1 VGSAGSD
8 LRYRSSKTRRP
19 DRSNLQKRGI
29 FIGMEAPWT
38 ILKLIQWTTQYFSG
52 KGIAQP
58 RTDAEVLLAYVLKT
72 ERIQLYLHYDQPL
85 QSRELTEYREAVRRR
100 GAHEPVQYITG
111 RQEFWSLEMEV
122 TPAVLIPRPETE
134 ILVEKTLALLN
145 QQGSASPQV
154 LDVGTG
160 SGAIAVALAHESP
173 ALRVVASDVSVAA
186 LEVAR
191 RNAERH
197 RVADRIRL
205 AAMDL
210 LTGLSPARAVFDAI
224 VSNPP
229 YVASSEL
236 PGLAP
241 EISECE
247 PEGALNGGV
256 DGLAVVHRLM
266 DQACPLLRPSGFLL
280 IEIGMGQTALLKE
293 QLVGETRYDVV
304 EFVDDY
310 AGIPRVMHLRRASGE

>member
-1 VGSAGSD
+1 
-8 LRYRSSKTRRP
+8 
-19 DRSNLQKRGI
+19 
-29 FIGMEAPWT
+29 MEEPWT

-52 KGIAQP
+52 KGVAQP

-100 GAHEPVQYITG
+100 GAHVPVQYITG

-134 ILVEKTLALLN
+134 ILVEKALVLLA
-145 QQGSASPQV
+145 QQGSAAPQV

-160 SGAIAVALAHESP
+160 SGAIAVALAHENS
-173 ALRVVASDVSVAA
+173 ALRMIASDVSVAA
-186 LEVAR
+186 LVVAR

-197 RVADRIRL
+197 GVADRIRL

-210 LTGLSPARAVFDAI
+210 LTAFSPARAVFDAI

-241 EISECE
+241 EIQQCE
-247 PEGALNGGV
+247 PGNALDGGV
-256 DGLAVVHRLM
+256 EGLAVILRLV
-266 DQACPLLRPSGFLL
+266 DQAYAHLRPSGCLL
-280 IEIGMGQTALLKE
+280 VEIAQGQAALLKE
-293 QLVGETRYDVV
+293 RLAGDARYDVV

-310 AGIPRVMHLRRASGE
+310 AGIQRVLHLRRASGA